1 VRRRVAVTGASGFI
15 GGHLTSRL
23 AELGNDVIRIPRPFA
38 PDALVSAFSQA
49 DVVVHLA
56 GVIVANQHRDY
67 VDGNVTSTRIVAE
80 AAQAAGTRLVHVSS
94 LAAAGPASPRDPRD
108 EAAPSAPIT
117 VYGRT
122 KLAGEAAITGLPGL
136 RWTILRPGVVYGPGD
151 RALLPLFRL
160 ACGRIMPLVG
170 RRTAAYTF
178 VYISDMVRATLAAM
192 SDEATGQ
199 IFFVGH
205 REPVTA
211 RALIEGIRAAVSG
224 RAVIVPIPRP
234 VLRLA
239 AWAGDLATLARRGS
253 RGGPVL
259 IDSRRYDE
267 VYAQGFVCRVDRLRN
282 RLGVDA
288 QVPLEEGLRQTAR
301 WYRSEN
307 WL

>member
-15 GGHLTSRL
+15 GGHLVSRL
-23 AELGNDVIRIPRPFA
+23 TELGDEVIPVPRPFVRE
-38 PDALVSAFSQA
+38 ALVSAFSRA

-56 GVIVANQHRDY
+56 GVIVATRDSEY
-67 VDGNVTSTRIVAE
+67 VDGNETSTRIVAD
-80 AAQAAGTRLVHVSS
+80 AAQAAGTRLVHLSS
-94 LAAAGPASPRDPRD
+94 LAAAGPAPPTAPRD
-108 EAAPSAPIT
+108 EEAPPSPIT

-122 KLAGEAAITGLPGL
+122 KLAGEAAITHLPAL
-136 RWTILRPGVVYGPGD
+136 RWTILRPGVVYGPHD

-160 ACGRIMPLVG
+160 ACGRVLPLVG

-178 VYISDMVRATLAAM
+178 VYISDMVRAIEAAM
-192 SDEATGQ
+192 RDEATGQ

-211 RALIEGIRAAVSG
+211 RALIEGIRGAVSG
-224 RAVIVPIPRP
+224 RAAIVPIPRP

-239 AWAGDLATLARRGS
+239 AWAGDLATIARGS

-259 IDSRRYDE
+259 IDSRRYSE
-267 VYAQGFVCRVDRLRN
+267 VYAEGFVCRVNRLSD

-288 QVPLEEGLRQTAR
+288 QVPLDEGLRQTAQ
-301 WYRSEN
+301 WYRSQN